1 MFSTLFP
8 LKTILFQGPSVMGF
22 SNTDFAIFCHMVT
35 SVVETKEERQIDF
48 NLRIQQKKVKFTFI
62 IESIGESNFLPVV
75 SLDLFRVD

>member
-1 MFSTLFP
+1 
-8 LKTILFQGPSVMGF
+8 
-22 SNTDFAIFCHMVT
+22 MVT